1 MPSGPMER
9 LRQLDDAFGVRIPA
23 LGRVRVIVQI
33 AAHPHKPRTFREGEM
48 AAHGWTRHVGVE
60 FGQLCAI
67 DEGGAPLLLD
77 MGAAVEHIVRMGV
90 RVAAEPEVDRA
101 RMLRQVGLERLR
113 LRLVAKEVEIRGAFG
128 APSGP

>member
-33 AAHPHKPRTFREGEM
+33 AAHPHEPRTFREGEM

-90 RVAAEPEVDRA
+90 RVAAEPKVDRA
-101 RMLRQVGLERLR
+101 RLSLAALSVPTWQSLMTQRLN
-113 LRLVAKEVEIRGAFG
+113 LL
-128 APSGP
+128 PSWRNSA